1 MTKINYTSLQENLI
15 INQHYENF
23 PIARFLS
30 RELRHAVATVYAF
43 ARIGDDIADESTS
56 AKTKRQA
63 LLQQM
68 KSQLELIKT
77 DSHPNI
83 PLFQDLKKIILQFN
97 LDIQYFDDLLDAFLQ
112 DTKKQNYLNEK
123 ELDAYYQKAA
133 HSAGRIYLQIN
144 NLDQPMNRQYSDCIC
159 NAFAM
164 LDMLQDIQEDF
175 KRNRVYLPL
184 TLQKKFKLKLAH
196 DQFEQFNQNWQ
207 AFKHY
212 WTKKIDQ
219 KLLQGIGIMHT
230 PSVRFNLQMR
240 VLVAT
245 GLHLN
250 QKLKKSKNP
259 FKNNKMTLI
268 DWGVIL
274 IKGMMI
280 K

>member
-23 PIARFLS
+23 PIARFLP
-30 RELRHAVATVYAF
+30 RELRRAVATVYAF
-43 ARIGDDIADESTS
+43 ARIGDDLADEGTS
-56 AKTKRQA
+56 AKTQRQV

-68 KSQLELIKT
+68 KSQLKLIKT
-77 DSHPNI
+77 DGHPNI

-97 LDIQYFDDLLDAFLQ
+97 LDTQYFDDLLDAFLQ

-133 HSAGRIYLQIN
+133 HPAGRIYLQIN
-144 NLDQPMNRQYSDCIC
+144 NLDQPMNRLYSDCIC

-268 DWGVIL
+268 DWGVVL

>member
-1 MTKINYTSLQENLI
+1 
-15 INQHYENF
+15 
-23 PIARFLS
+23 
-30 RELRHAVATVYAF
+30 VYAF
-43 ARIGDDIADESTS
+43 ARIGDDLADEGTS
-56 AKTKRQA
+56 AKTQRQV

-68 KSQLELIKT
+68 KSQLKLIKT
-77 DSHPNI
+77 DGHPNI

-97 LDIQYFDDLLDAFLQ
+97 LDTQYFDDLLDAFLQ
-112 DTKKQNYLNEK
+112 DTNKQNYLNEK

-219 KLLQGIGIMHT
+219 KLLQGTGIIYT

-268 DWGVIL
+268 DWGVVL

>member
-23 PIARFLS
+23 PIACFLS

-43 ARIGDDIADESTS
+43 ARIGDDLADEGTS

-133 HSAGRIYLQIN
+133 HPAGRIYLQIN
-144 NLDQPMNRQYSDCIC
+144 NLDQPMNRLYSDCIC

-219 KLLQGIGIMHT
+219 KLLQGTGIIYT

-268 DWGVIL
+268 DWGVVL

>member
-68 KSQLELIKT
+68 KSQLEHIKT
-77 DSHPNI
+77 NGHPNI
-83 PLFQDLKKIILQFN
+83 PLFQDLQKIILQFD
-97 LDIQYFDDLLDAFLQ
+97 LDTQYFDDLLDAFLQ
-112 DTKKQNYLNEK
+112 DTNKQNYLNEK

-219 KLLQGIGIMHT
+219 KLLQGTGIIYT

-268 DWGVIL
+268 DWGVVL

>member
-23 PIARFLS
+23 PIARFLP
-30 RELRHAVATVYAF
+30 RELRRAVATVYAF
-43 ARIGDDIADESTS
+43 ARIGDDLADEGTS
-56 AKTKRQA
+56 AKTQRQV

-68 KSQLELIKT
+68 KSQLKLIKT
-77 DSHPNI
+77 DGHPNI

-97 LDIQYFDDLLDAFLQ
+97 LDTQYFDDLLDAFLQ

-133 HSAGRIYLQIN
+133 HPAGRIYLQIN
-144 NLDQPMNRQYSDCIC
+144 NLDQPMNRLYSDCIC

-219 KLLQGIGIMHT
+219 KLLQGTGIIYT

-268 DWGVIL
+268 DWGVVL

>member
-43 ARIGDDIADESTS
+43 ARIGDDLADEGSS
-56 AKTKRQA
+56 SKTHKQA
-63 LLQQM
+63 LLHQM
-68 KSQLELIKT
+68 KSQLERIKT
-77 DSHPNI
+77 DGHPNI
-83 PLFQDLKKIILQFN
+83 PLFQDLQKIIRQFN
-97 LDIQYFDDLLDAFLQ
+97 LDTQYFDDLLDAFLQ
-112 DTKKQNYLNEK
+112 DTMKKSYVNEK
-123 ELDAYYQKAA
+123 ELDTYYQKAA

-144 NLDQPMNRQYSDCIC
+144 RLDQPMNKQYSDCIC

-164 LDMLQDIQEDF
+164 LDMLQDIPEDF
-175 KRNRVYLPL
+175 KKNRVYLPI

-196 DQFEQFNQNWQ
+196 NQFEQFNQNWQ

-212 WTKKIDQ
+212 WTKKIEQ
-219 KLLQGIGIMHT
+219 KLLHGTGIIHT
-230 PSVRFNLQMR
+230 PSIRFNLQMR

-259 FKNNKMTLI
+259 FKNNRMTLI
-268 DWGVIL
+268 DWGVVL

>member
-1 MTKINYTSLQENLI
+1 MMKINYTSLQENLI

-43 ARIGDDIADESTS
+43 ARIGDDLADEGASS
-56 AKTKRQA
+56 KTHRQS

-68 KSQLELIKT
+68 KSQLERIKT
-77 DSHPNI
+77 DGHPNI
-83 PLFQDLKKIILQFN
+83 PLFQDLQKIIRQFN
-97 LDIQYFDDLLDAFLQ
+97 LNTQYFDDLLDAFLQ
-112 DTKKQNYLNEK
+112 DTKKKSYLNEK

-144 NLDQPMNRQYSDCIC
+144 HLDQPMNRQYSDCIC
-159 NAFAM
+159 NAFARI
-164 LDMLQDIQEDF
+164 DMLQDIQEDF
-175 KRNRVYLPL
+175 KKNRVYLPIA
-184 TLQKKFKLKLAH
+184 LQKKFKLKLTH
-196 DQFEQFNQNWQ
+196 DQFDQFNPNWH

-212 WTKKIDQ
+212 WTKKIEQ
-219 KLLQGIGIMHT
+219 KLILGKGIMHT

-259 FKNNKMTLI
+259 FKNNKMTLV
-268 DWGVIL
+268 DWGVVL
-274 IKGMMI
+274 IKGMII

>member
-23 PIARFLS
+23 PIARFLP
-30 RELRHAVATVYAF
+30 RELRRAVATVYAF
-43 ARIGDDIADESTS
+43 ARIGDDLADEGTS
-56 AKTKRQA
+56 AKTQRQV

-68 KSQLELIKT
+68 KLQLKLIKT
-77 DSHPNI
+77 DGHPNI

-112 DTKKQNYLNEK
+112 DTNKQNYLNEK

-219 KLLQGIGIMHT
+219 KLLQGTGIIYT

-268 DWGVIL
+268 DWGVVL

>member
-23 PIARFLS
+23 PIARFLP
-30 RELRHAVATVYAF
+30 RELRRAVATVYAF
-43 ARIGDDIADESTS
+43 ARIGDDLADEGTS
-56 AKTKRQA
+56 AKTQRQV

-68 KSQLELIKT
+68 KSQLKLIKT
-77 DSHPNI
+77 DGHPNI

-97 LDIQYFDDLLDAFLQ
+97 LDTQYFDDLLDAFLQ

-133 HSAGRIYLQIN
+133 HPAGRIYLQIN
-144 NLDQPMNRQYSDCIC
+144 NLDKPMNRLYSDCIC

-230 PSVRFNLQMR
+230 PSVRFNFQMR

-268 DWGVIL
+268 DWGVVL

>member
-23 PIARFLS
+23 PIARFLP
-30 RELRHAVATVYAF
+30 RELRRAVATVYAF
-43 ARIGDDIADESTS
+43 ARIGDDLADEGTS
-56 AKTKRQA
+56 AKTQRQV

-68 KSQLELIKT
+68 KSQLKLIKT
-77 DSHPNI
+77 DGHPNI

-97 LDIQYFDDLLDAFLQ
+97 LDTQYFDDLLDAFLQ

-268 DWGVIL
+268 DWGVVL

>member
-43 ARIGDDIADESTS
+43 ARIGDDLADEGTS
-56 AKTKRQA
+56 AKTQRQV

-68 KSQLELIKT
+68 KSQLKLIKT
-77 DSHPNI
+77 DGHPNI

-97 LDIQYFDDLLDAFLQ
+97 LDTQYFDDLLDAFLQ

-133 HSAGRIYLQIN
+133 HPAGRIYLQIN
-144 NLDQPMNRQYSDCIC
+144 NLDQPMNRLYSDCIC

-268 DWGVIL
+268 DWGVVL

>member
-23 PIARFLS
+23 PIARFLP
-30 RELRHAVATVYAF
+30 RELRRAVATVYAF
-43 ARIGDDIADESTS
+43 ARIGDDLADEGTS
-56 AKTKRQA
+56 AKTQRQV

-68 KSQLELIKT
+68 KSQLKLIKT
-77 DSHPNI
+77 DGHPNI

-97 LDIQYFDDLLDAFLQ
+97 LDTQYFDDLLDAFLQ

-133 HSAGRIYLQIN
+133 HPAGRIYLQIN

-268 DWGVIL
+268 DWGVVL

>member
-30 RELRHAVATVYAF
+30 RELRHAVATAYAF
-43 ARIGDDIADESTS
+43 ARIGDDLADEGTS

-77 DSHPNI
+77 DGHPNI

-112 DTKKQNYLNEK
+112 DTNKQNYLNEK

-230 PSVRFNLQMR
+230 PSVRFNFQMR
-240 VLVAT
+240 VLLAT

-268 DWGVIL
+268 DWGVVL

>member
-23 PIARFLS
+23 PIARFLP
-30 RELRHAVATVYAF
+30 RELRRAVATVYAF
-43 ARIGDDIADESTS
+43 ARIGDDLADEGTS
-56 AKTKRQA
+56 AKTQRQV

-68 KSQLELIKT
+68 KSQLKLIKT
-77 DSHPNI
+77 DGHPNI

-97 LDIQYFDDLLDAFLQ
+97 LDTQYFDDLLDAFLQ

-133 HSAGRIYLQIN
+133 HPAGRIYLQIN
-144 NLDQPMNRQYSDCIC
+144 NLDQPMNRLHSDCIC

-268 DWGVIL
+268 DWGVVL

>member
-1 MTKINYTSLQENLI
+1 MKKINYTSLQENLI

-43 ARIGDDIADESTS
+43 ARIGDDLADEGSS
-56 AKTKRQA
+56 SKTHRQV

-68 KSQLELIKT
+68 KSQLKLIKT
-77 DSHPNI
+77 DGHPNI

-97 LDIQYFDDLLDAFLQ
+97 LDTQYFDDLLDAFLQ

-133 HSAGRIYLQIN
+133 HPAGRIYLQIN
-144 NLDQPMNRQYSDCIC
+144 NLDQPMNRLYSDCIC

-268 DWGVIL
+268 DWGVVL

>member
-23 PIARFLS
+23 PIARFLP
-30 RELRHAVATVYAF
+30 RELRRAVATVYAF
-43 ARIGDDIADESTS
+43 ARIGDDLADEGTS
-56 AKTKRQA
+56 AKTQRQV

-68 KSQLELIKT
+68 KSQLKLIKT
-77 DSHPNI
+77 DGHPNI

-97 LDIQYFDDLLDAFLQ
+97 LDTQYFDDLLDAFLQ

-133 HSAGRIYLQIN
+133 HPAGRIYLQIN
-144 NLDQPMNRQYSDCIC
+144 NLDQPVNRLYSDCIC

-268 DWGVIL
+268 DWGVVL

>member
-43 ARIGDDIADESTS
+43 ARIGDDLADEGTS
-56 AKTKRQA
+56 AKTQRQV

-68 KSQLELIKT
+68 KSQLKLIKT
-77 DSHPNI
+77 DGHPNI

-97 LDIQYFDDLLDAFLQ
+97 LDTQYFDDLLDAFLQ

-268 DWGVIL
+268 DWGVVL